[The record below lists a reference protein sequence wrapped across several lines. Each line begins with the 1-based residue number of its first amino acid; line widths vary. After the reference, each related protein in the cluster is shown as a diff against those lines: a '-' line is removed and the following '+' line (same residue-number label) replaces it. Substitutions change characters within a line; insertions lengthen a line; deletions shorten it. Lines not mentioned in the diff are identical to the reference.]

1 MDRIEQLMKG
11 AKPRVQ
17 EPGMTPGLFSDS
29 SNVVSTARRKP
40 PRRTAVRA
48 AAAVVLAAAVVV
60 GAVVVGGNLVPQP
73 APEPADTGI
82 PSISASPAPTPTP
95 TVSGTPG
102 GELSTNGVACTVANI
117 DQQRNDQVRAI
128 TPIPSE
134 HWKYYTVLGCAEGWL
149 AYSISDEGI
158 LALGIDGGNAWYNL
172 ARLQEN
178 RRFLTDFQQPWSS
191 VYTWEFQALISAGAP
206 NGQRVTAQQA
216 MDNEFA
222 DKGIPVGLRPQLV
235 GEGPP
240 ATTGSG
246 APQAWSTHT
255 IPDGRNSWASLLPAG
270 LRPNLQ

>member
-1 MDRIEQLMKG
+1 MDRIEQLMKD

-17 EPGMTPGLFSDS
+17 EPGTIPGIISDRSSVFSTDP
-29 SNVVSTARRKP
+29 NVVSPARRKP
-40 PRRTAVRA
+40 PRWTVVRA

-60 GAVVVGGNLVPQP
+60 GAVVVGGNLVLQP
-73 APEPADTGI
+73 SPEPADTGI

-95 TVSGTPG
+95 TVSGTLG

-117 DQQRNDQVRAI
+117 DQQRNVQVRAI

-158 LALGIDGGNAWYNL
+158 GALGLDGGNAWYTL
-172 ARLQEN
+172 AMLQEN

-191 VYTWEFQALISAGAP
+191 VYTWEFQALISAGTP
-206 NGQRVTAQQA
+206 NGQHLTAQQA
-216 MDNEFA
+216 MDREFA

-240 ATTGSG
+240 AASGAG
-246 APQAWSTHT
+246 APQARSTYT
-255 IPDGRNSWASLLPAG
+255 IPDGRVIFRHPA
-270 LRPNLQ
+270 P